1 MTFYSDELNQLEDRV
16 YTIREVAEVFSLSL
30 RAIRFYE
37 EQELISPGRRGRQ
50 TRLFRL
56 SDLAQLSFIVN
67 CRRVGIALKTIH
79 ELAKLK
85 KTATQ
90 QDFAQSMDVA
100 LTVRQKNV
108 DDEMQVL
115 ANQREDIQ
123 AWKHKLAEE
132 AQPINL
138 AS

>member
-1 MTFYSDELNQLEDRV
+1 MTFHSDEISQLEDKN
-16 YTIREVAEVFSLSL
+16 YTIREVANVFSLSL

-56 SDLAQLSFIVN
+56 ADMTQLSFIVN

-85 KTATQ
+85 KTASVI
-90 QDFAQSMDVA
+90 DFAQSLSVA
-100 LTVRQKNV
+100 LSVRQKNV
-108 DDEMQVL
+108 DDEIKNL
-115 ANQREDIQ
+115 AKQCKDIQ
-123 AWKHKLAEE
+123 SWQLRLAEIH
-132 AQPINL
+132 PIDL